1 MTHRVLPSTA
11 AKTTTT
17 VNGRSFT
24 AALGTT
30 QDVLDADALEL
41 SANGYMVIGGKE
53 SVGTGTTAN
62 RPTTDL
68 FIGAM
73 YGDTTLGYIVVY
85 DGASWR
91 DPIAGTAV

>member
-1 MTHRVLPSTA
+1 
-11 AKTTTT
+11 
-17 VNGRSFT
+17 
-24 AALGTT
+24 
-30 QDVLDADALEL
+30 
-41 SANGYMVIGGKE
+41 MVIGGSE

-62 RPTTDL
+62 RPTTGL
-68 FIGAM
+68 FIGAQ

>member
-1 MTHRVLPSTA
+1 MTFRVLPSTA

-17 VNGRSFT
+17 INGRAFT
-24 AALGTT
+24 AALGTA
-30 QDVLDADALEL
+30 QDVLEADAREL
-41 SANGYMVIGGKE
+41 GANGYMVVGGSE

-62 RPTTDL
+62 RPTTGL